1 MDAALAAEAH
11 ALRDAVA
18 RLRQVGLVVE
28 AAALAPASRRAA
40 YAFVRLEAARAARPE
55 APAPAR
61 PPIGFPYPGAR

>member
-1 MDAALAAEAH
+1 MDAALAAEAL

-18 RLRQVGLVVE
+18 RLQRAGLVVE
-28 AAALAPASRRAA
+28 AAALAPPSRRAA
-40 YAFVRLEAARAARPE
+40 YAFVRLEATRAAQPE